1 MLHSQGPW
9 KDLETERTAMP
20 DLLITQDTE
29 GNIHILFETA
39 LEGERIREGGGHT
52 TFFSFEDLR
61 PHLWEWGMRDAQLP
75 LRASCLYPDCIQ
87 VFEVSAAQHRVPCT
101 SGSWVGGF
109 LLSYHGN
116 P

>member
-39 LEGERIREGGGHT
+39 LEGERIREGGDT
-52 TFFSFEDLR
+52 QLFFHLR
-61 PHLWEWGMRDAQLP
+61 
-75 LRASCLYPDCIQ
+75 
-87 VFEVSAAQHRVPCT
+87 T
-101 SGSWVGGF
+101 
-109 LLSYHGN
+109 
-116 P
+116 